1 MMCLIR
7 RGIPRLSRFLKC
19 LVDAWGRRVSITLRL
34 VIGDIAGVEID
45 LATQRLMDTTQIKHQ
60 HTIDEHPHII
70 VAGKVE
76 HNVLIVD
83 LAVFRHVEIG
93 AKLHAERISILISI
107 VSKWSEARSI
117 SLVRTIS
124 LLAQLEQLVRCLFIC
139 SILGIGVETVIP
151 ILAQCQQSAIRL
163 VVGDDAIIKL
173 PAKEIIQ

>member
-1 MMCLIR
+1 MCLIR
-7 RGIPRLSRFLKC
+7 RGIPRLSRIGKC
-19 LVDAWGRRVSITLRL
+19 LGDCCGRTVSITLRL

-60 HTIDEHPHII
+60 HPIDEHPHII

-76 HNVLIVD
+76 HHVLIVD

-93 AKLHAERISILISI
+93 AKIHAEGIFIILSI

-117 SLVRTIS
+117 SLVRTII
-124 LLAQLEQLVRCLFIC
+124 LRTQIELFRCLVIC

-151 ILAQCQQSAIRL
+151 ILVQCQQSASRR
-163 VVGDDAIIKL
+163 VVSDGIIVR
-173 PAKEIIQ
+173 PAKEIGQ